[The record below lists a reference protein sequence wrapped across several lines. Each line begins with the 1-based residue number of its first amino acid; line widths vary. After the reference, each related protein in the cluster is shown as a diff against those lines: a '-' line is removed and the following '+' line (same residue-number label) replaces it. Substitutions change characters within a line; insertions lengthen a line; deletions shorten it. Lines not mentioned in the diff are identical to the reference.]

1 MRCCNYMQID
11 ELEKLI
17 EDKKKELYTLET
29 INFYPLCIS
38 KGRKELSL
46 SLKIDSLIREISILQ
61 EALIFRQREL
71 LKGKYFYAIKK

>member
-1 MRCCNYMQID
+1 MRRYNYMQID

-17 EDKKKELYTLET
+17 EDKKKELYKLET
-29 INFYPLCIS
+29 IKFYPLCIS
-38 KGRKELSL
+38 KGRTESSL
-46 SLKIDSLIREISILQ
+46 SLKIDNLIREIAILQ